1 MIHIPETEQNEIAMT
16 TRLFFQALTKYFMG
30 LILVMVLIFVPAG
43 TFHYWQAWLFIGIL
57 FVPMFVVGIILMFR
71 NPELLRSRLD
81 AKEKETEQKGVVLM
95 SGILFIAMFVTA
107 GLNYRFGWW
116 VLSNRFVTMA
126 AAVFLLGYI
135 LYGEVMRENVW
146 LSRTIEVQDHQ
157 QVVDSGLYGLVRHP
171 MYFATLLLFLTIPL
185 ILASPWSFF
194 IMLLYIPIIVKRI
207 RNEEKVLEQDL
218 DGYKAYTRRVRY
230 RLIPFIR

>member
-1 MIHIPETEQNEIAMT
+1 MT

-57 FVPMFVVGIILMFR
+57 FVPMFVVGIILMCR

-230 RLIPFIR
+230 RLIPFIW

>member
-1 MIHIPETEQNEIAMT
+1 MT

-230 RLIPFIR
+230 RLIPFIW

>member
-1 MIHIPETEQNEIAMT
+1 MT

-116 VLSNRFVTMA
+116 VLSNRFVIMA

-230 RLIPFIR
+230 RLIPFIW

>member
-1 MIHIPETEQNEIAMT
+1 MT
-16 TRLFFQALTKYFMG
+16 TRLFFQALAKFFLG
-30 LILVMVLIFVPAG
+30 LVLVMVLIFVPAG
-43 TFHYWQAWLFIGIL
+43 TLHYWQAWLFIGIL

-71 NPELLRSRLD
+71 NPDLLRSRLD
-81 AKEKETEQKGVVLM
+81 AKEKETEQKSVVLI
-95 SGILFIAMFVTA
+95 SGLLFIAMFVTA

-116 VLSNRFVTMA
+116 VLSDKFVIIA
-126 AAVFLLGYI
+126 AIVFLLGYV
-135 LYGEVMRENVW
+135 LYGAVMRENVW

-185 ILASPWSFF
+185 ILASPWSFL

-207 RNEEKVLEQDL
+207 RNEEKVLGQDL
-218 DGYKAYTRRVRY
+218 GGYKAYTERIRY
-230 RLIPFIR
+230 RLIPFIW

>member
-1 MIHIPETEQNEIAMT
+1 MT
-16 TRLFFQALTKYFMG
+16 TRLFFQALAKFFLG
-30 LILVMVLIFVPAG
+30 LVLVMVLIFVPAG
-43 TFHYWQAWLFIGIL
+43 TLHYWQAWLFIGIL

-71 NPELLRSRLD
+71 NPDLLRSRLD
-81 AKEKETEQKGVVLM
+81 AKEKETEQKSVVLM
-95 SGILFIAMFVTA
+95 SGLLFIAMFVTA

-116 VLSNRFVTMA
+116 VLSDKFVIIA
-126 AAVFLLGYI
+126 AVVFLLGYI
-135 LYGEVMRENVW
+135 LYGVVMRENVW

-185 ILASPWSFF
+185 ILASPWSFL

-207 RNEEKVLEQDL
+207 RNEEKVLGQDL
-218 DGYKAYTRRVRY
+218 GGYKAYTERVRY
-230 RLIPFIR
+230 RLIPFIW